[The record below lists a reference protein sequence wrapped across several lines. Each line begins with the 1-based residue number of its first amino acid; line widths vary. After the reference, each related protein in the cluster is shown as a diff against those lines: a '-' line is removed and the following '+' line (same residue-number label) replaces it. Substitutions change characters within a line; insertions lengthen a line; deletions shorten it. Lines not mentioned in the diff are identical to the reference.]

1 MPGERTF
8 GSQPAAAVL
17 CCGDIRPPFQAGR
30 APELGS
36 ARATVIA
43 MIESWEG
50 AARRLAFAS
59 LLSLGVGA
67 ILVAGWSLAH
77 GGIGWDSRFDTGAAL
92 AARSVDSSRPLAEA
106 YNAVPSTS
114 EFYGLFLYQFADVLH
129 LLTTG
134 ATEPLRPDEPVTY
147 LYQGAATLIL
157 SVTSVTALAVAL
169 TIAFRSMLAGAFA
182 WSLTLATPLW
192 LGMSHID
199 FKDMPIAA
207 GITLVTAGL
216 VLSFAIEPPVTAT
229 VVGALLAGSGGAIV
243 LATRAGSLVLLLAL
257 AGVTA
262 VTVAA

>member
-134 ATEPLRPDEPVTY
+134 ATEPLRPDRARHLPVPGCCDSDPFGDVSHRTRGCAHNRISVDARRRVRVVVDARNAPMARDVSHRLQRHAY
-147 LYQGAATLIL
+147 RCRHHARHRRSRAQLRDRATCDGDRRRRPPCG
-157 SVTSVTALAVAL
+157 VWCA
-169 TIAFRSMLAGAFA
+169 RSCSQRVRDLWCCF
-182 WSLTLATPLW
+182 SLLR
-192 LGMSHID
+192 
-199 FKDMPIAA
+199 
-207 GITLVTAGL
+207 V
-216 VLSFAIEPPVTAT
+216 
-229 VVGALLAGSGGAIV
+229 
-243 LATRAGSLVLLLAL
+243 
-257 AGVTA
+257 
-262 VTVAA
+262 